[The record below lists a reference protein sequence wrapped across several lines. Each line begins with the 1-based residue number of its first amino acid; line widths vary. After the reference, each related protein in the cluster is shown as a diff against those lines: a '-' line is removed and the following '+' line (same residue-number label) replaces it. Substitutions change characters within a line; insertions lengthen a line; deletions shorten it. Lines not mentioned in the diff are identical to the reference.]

1 MTKVYNK
8 CYYIVATQ
16 NGKSFY
22 QEGSYTE
29 QEISRWINDFDIDE
43 FLADEC
49 TDEEF
54 TGPEEG
60 HYAIYRQSMMT
71 HDEEVSLGLVTV
83 VDNGDGSYTSTFNSC
98 SWTPEQKAIYE
109 KRKAELEAEVEAEF
123 GVDNDPLVCLKQ
135 FAKVVA

>member
-29 QEISRWINDFDIDE
+29 QEISRWINNFDIDE
-43 FLADEC
+43 FINHEA
-49 TDEEF
+49 TDEEYC
-54 TGPEEG
+54 GPEEG
-60 HYAIYRQSMMT
+60 HYAVYRQSMMT
-71 HDEEVSLGLVTV
+71 IEEALDIGHYIR
-83 VDNGDGSYTSTFNSC
+83 DGDTITTHRNE
-98 SWTPEQKAIYE
+98 TPEQIAHYK
-109 KRKAELEAEVEAEF
+109 KRRQELEAEVEAEF